1 MRKMTWR
8 SGSCLVQLPPSS
20 SKCVVYQVKN
30 TIIVS
35 FKSHMGPNL
44 FPHTDNCTLKVED
57 KRKTLLVSMVMSYS
71 KCRHCC
77 GVCVDLSWGNNSNVD
92 YRIYKYKFRV
102 LQSNLIILFASH
114 TWSCYKSV
122 FQSIQ
127 HRGGSVSILA
137 FYMQFTVKWRKFV
150 LHKCSVISYK

>member
-1 MRKMTWR
+1 MEVIVSLEHKTKISNQILVHKTKVQWEHCVFWCHTGHLPISMKTNYNLSKVLLEAIPLLIPQHMRKMTWR

-35 FKSHMGPNL
+35 FKSHMVPDL

-71 KCRHCC
+71 KCSR
-77 GVCVDLSWGNNSNVD
+77 CVDLE
-92 YRIYKYKFRV
+92 
-102 LQSNLIILFASH
+102 A
-114 TWSCYKSV
+114 T
-122 FQSIQ
+122 IQ
-127 HRGGSVSILA
+127 
-137 FYMQFTVKWRKFV
+137 M
-150 LHKCSVISYK
+150 